1 MGKTVV
7 KFYGDG
13 EFWIDGQKR
22 AKLYSDGDIW
32 ADGKKIGQLYEDG
45 DIWING
51 RKVGSCT
58 EDGDI
63 WIDGKR
69 VATGVHL
76 LSVFDQKESS
86 SSSSSYTSSY
96 SSSGG
101 SPTRSQVGEILES
114 AVNGSLFLGSFV
126 VLVICTI
133 LASFLV
139 WTRGIPDIFAT
150 NFNNYGI
157 AKAALIFTYTGM
169 LFMLYK
175 HWDIATR
182 EGEPMF
188 CIGLLLQGLACLF
201 NILVFYLLDIFIT
214 AFSYGFTLF
223 EILGQFGSLFA
234 GFLGA
239 AIGVVLFFGLAPAL
253 VGTVFNFFY
262 LHIKG
267 RRYKTSS
274 SKSAFKGMF
283 GSLKKRTAKK
293 TYSSKSTFGS
303 SKTYSSPT
311 KTRTYGSS
319 STAGTY
325 TKKTTSTS
333 SYSSGSTTRSSYT
346 SSPTRSS
353 STSSTS
359 STSSASKSGN
369 SANTKIHMCVCGRKL
384 YVSTD
389 RGEHTFTCP
398 HCQRHYAY
406 KPSK

>member
-13 EFWIDGQKR
+13 EFWIDGKKR

-76 LSVFDQKESS
+76 LSVFEQKKSS

-150 NFNNYGI
+150 NFNNYGL
-157 AKAALIFTYTGM
+157 AKAALVFTYTGM

-188 CIGLLLQGLACLF
+188 LIGLLLQGLACLF

-253 VGTVFNFFY
+253 VGTVFNFLY
-262 LHIKG
+262 LKIKG

-283 GSLKKRTAKK
+283 GSLKKRSAKK

-319 STAGTY
+319 ST
-325 TKKTTSTS
+325 
-333 SYSSGSTTRSSYT
+333 
-346 SSPTRSS
+346 
-353 STSSTS
+353 
-359 STSSASKSGN
+359 SSASKPGN